1 MDNIAKGIFV
11 CAFVIALSTAASE
24 QILKVRG
31 FGEDETMLS
40 SLYRIFYFLP
50 HIEGLY
56 SCAFSLVFA
65 TAAVIGYYI
74 YKLIF
79 VPVNRIRRLED
90 DGYSSDGKL
99 SKKEVVNNVR
109 RRRDVGTV
117 PPVYP
122 DGWFGLIESFNLK
135 RGEAKPI
142 AALGKSLYDYRKS
155 AFNP

>member
-1 MDNIAKGIFV
+1 MDTIAKGLFV
-11 CAFVIALSTAASE
+11 CAFIIALSTVASE
-24 QILKVRG
+24 QILKVQV
-31 FGEDETMLS
+31 FGEDETLLS
-40 SLYRIFYFLP
+40 SLDRIFYFLQP
-50 HIEGLY
+50 IEGLY
-56 SCAFSLVFA
+56 SCAFSLVLA

-122 DGWFGLIESFNLK
+122 NGWFGLIESFNLK

-142 AALGKSLYDYRKS
+142 AALGKSLYV
-155 AFNP
+155 